1 MNHPVAALR
10 VALAGQVDLAW
21 TSGNPP
27 IVARA
32 KEAPIR
38 LIYSAAPRLD
48 TVLTVQGDIKDLKGR
63 KMGIQEPV
71 GLADIFSRR
80 TLVKGLEADRGP
92 VHLNLDRRPRP
103 RARDRSGGH

>member
-80 TLVKGLEADRGP
+80 TLVKGA
-92 VHLNLDRRPRP
+92 
-103 RARDRSGGH
+103 